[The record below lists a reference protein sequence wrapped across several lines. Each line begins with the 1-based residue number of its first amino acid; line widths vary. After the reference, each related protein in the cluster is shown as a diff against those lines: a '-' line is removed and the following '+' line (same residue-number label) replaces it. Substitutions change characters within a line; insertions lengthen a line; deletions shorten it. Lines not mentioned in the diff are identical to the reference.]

1 MRKFWLGYVLVYAA
15 GCGLASASD
24 AREVTVAGLQP
35 DRRPVAAPRIVSF
48 EQSEAWKANAVRG
61 LGLPANGTAFL
72 KDQGAWYT
80 PFNRPNMPGY
90 YDLRGLHVA
99 GKASGKN

>member
-1 MRKFWLGYVLVYAA
+1 MRKAWLRCLLVVAT
-15 GCGLASASD
+15 GCAPVWGGETRELA
-24 AREVTVAGLQP
+24 VAGLQP
-35 DRRPVAAPRIVSF
+35 DRRPLAAPRIVSF

-61 LGLPANGTAFL
+61 LGSPANGTAFL

-90 YDLRGLHVA
+90 YDLRGLHAA
-99 GKASGKN
+99 GQTSGKN